1 MLGKV
6 EREKAF
12 VENGSILLEK
22 LIASCSSRSIPIRSF
37 SIEELLKAT
46 NNYDPYLRFHEN
58 GSYQWYK
65 GSLEGRLISV
75 KKYKITKIGNARERD
90 FPFTDMVVSAKMC
103 AHKNVLKLIGC
114 CLETPSPVLV
124 YESAENGTLSDRIY
138 VSNPQARPMPWNR
151 KLKVAREIAH
161 AIAYLHT
168 AFSRPIIHRDIKPR
182 NIFFDNRDIPK
193 LSDFSM
199 SIEIPEGEI
208 EVKDDVMGTF
218 GFLCPSYIG
227 TGIVTEKS
235 DVYSFGSLLLMLV
248 TGITLR
254 DPYKIAPGFTNFEDY
269 RTNIVKKMVEF
280 ASQAGEVE
288 AGLEQQLQA
297 SLELALI
304 CRDENPEFRPTM
316 IDVTKELRR
325 IERSIP

>member
-6 EREKAF
+6 ERQKLF

-22 LIASCSSRSIPIRSF
+22 LIAYGSSRSIPIRSF
-37 SIEELLKAT
+37 SIKELLKAT
-46 NNYDPYLRFHEN
+46 NNFDPHLLLKQDAF
-58 GSYQWYK
+58 YQWYN
-65 GSLEGRLISV
+65 GSLEDRFISV
-75 KKYKITKIGNARERD
+75 KKFTELEFAVRD
-90 FPFTDMVVSAKMC
+90 LPLTDMAICAKMC

-138 VSNPQARPMPWNR
+138 VSNPQHRPMPWTSR
-151 KLKVAREIAH
+151 LKVAREIAH

-168 AFSRPIIHRDIKPR
+168 AFSRPIIHRNIKPG
-182 NIFFDNRDIPK
+182 NIFFDQRDIPK

-208 EVKDDVMGTF
+208 EVKDVVMGTR
-218 GFLCPSYIG
+218 GFACPRYID

-235 DVYSFGSLLLMLV
+235 DVYGFGSLLLEVV
-248 TGITLR
+248 TGKKLR
-254 DPYKIAPGFTNFEDY
+254 DLYEIAPGLTISEDD
-269 RTNIVKKMVEF
+269 RTNIVKKLVEF

-304 CRDENPEFRPTM
+304 CGDENPEFRSTM

-325 IERSIP
+325 IERCIP

>member
-1 MLGKV
+1 MGCMDYGRAL
-6 EREKAF
+6 REKLF

-46 NNYDPYLRFHEN
+46 NNYDPFLRFHEN

-75 KKYKITKIGNARERD
+75 KKYRNILYTEERD
-90 FPFTDMVVSAKMC
+90 FPFTDMVICAKMC

-114 CLETPSPVLV
+114 CLETPSP
-124 YESAENGTLSDRIY
+124 
-138 VSNPQARPMPWNR
+138 
-151 KLKVAREIAH
+151 IAH

-168 AFSRPIIHRDIKPR
+168 AFSRPIIHRDIKPG
-182 NIFFDNRDIPK
+182 NIFFDQRDIPK

-199 SIEIPEGEI
+199 SIEIPEGEF
-208 EVKDDVMGTF
+208 EVKDDHIVGTY
-218 GFLCPSYIG
+218 GFLCPFYVA

-235 DVYSFGSLLLMLV
+235 DVHGFGSLLLELV
-248 TGITLR
+248 TGKTWR
-254 DPYKIAPGFTNFEDY
+254 DLYEYSETASFINFED
-269 RTNIVKKMVEF
+269 RIRINIVKIVES
-280 ASQAGEVE
+280 AIQAGEVE

-297 SLELALI
+297 SLELAQVCI
-304 CRDENPEFRPTM
+304 DWNPEFRPTM

-325 IERSIP
+325 IERCIP